1 MNVKLS
7 ELELRVIS
15 LLGDSRTM
23 GELAERASV
32 TRGYIWGDEN
42 SPHLGEFH
50 ILKPCH
56 FCSFFVTPFSI
67 DNR

>member
-15 LLGDSRTM
+15 LLDDSLTM

-32 TRGYIWGDEN
+32 TPGYISN
-42 SPHLGEFH
+42 
-50 ILKPCH
+50 LKKRNNEERESDKQSARCDAQNHP
-56 FCSFFVTPFSI
+56 P
-67 DNR
+67 